1 MELGL
6 HIADFTWSGA
16 SLADTLARQA
26 RDAEAAGIARIT
38 VMDHFW
44 QLGGDIGPWEH
55 EMLEA
60 YTTLGYLAA
69 HTSTVLLH
77 TLATGVV
84 NRPPGVL
91 AKQIAT
97 LDVLSGGRA
106 GLGIGAGW
114 FEDEAEGLGIDFP
127 PPGERIDRLEEAVR
141 VCLQMWSG
149 SQEPFSGRYY
159 RLARTLGSPAPLSR
173 PRPYLMIAGGGERR
187 TLRLVAQYAD
197 ACNLAA
203 GPQAAHKLDVLRRH
217 CEAVGRDEDEVEKTA
232 MTSVR
237 PTTTRDELL
246 REIQGLRAL
255 GFSAV
260 YVYSTGIRE
269 PARLVDLLGS
279 VVPAVG

>member
-44 QLGGDIGPWEH
+44 QLGGEIGPWEH